1 MSLVTAGTNTITG
14 PPRRISA
21 LTNRSLPSLIN
32 LPRRSASVVM
42 LARREGGVSSRTRR
56 PDKRVRKDPITTPTT
71 TTTTE
76 EEGAVRPEY
85 EEIEILWEI
94 SKEPMPKLEG
104 LEPEFW
110 EGPQWNAFGFF
121 LQYMWAFGIVFAVI
135 ACGVAVATYN
145 QGATDFKETPAYKES
160 RQSTELLDESDS
172 TSSEVFEQNPTEVA
186 PPLE

>member
-1 MSLVTAGTNTITG
+1 MSVPMSLLTAGTNTITG

-32 LPRRSASVVM
+32 LPRRRASVVM

-85 EEIEILWEI
+85 EEIEVFY
-94 SKEPMPKLEG
+94 S
-104 LEPEFW
+104 FY
-110 EGPQWNAFGFF
+110 F
-121 LQYMWAFGIVFAVI
+121 LFV
-135 ACGVAVATYN
+135 CT
-145 QGATDFKETPAYKES
+145 
-160 RQSTELLDESDS
+160 
-172 TSSEVFEQNPTEVA
+172 
-186 PPLE
+186 